1 LLNAI
6 NNALGDQPACLVIQQ
21 AIVAQG
27 DRHVL
32 ADHAQQDAI
41 NNDLAELL
49 EQVEGEAGFA
59 GAIGMQKASERL
71 QASQ

>member
-49 EQVEGEAGFA
+49 EQ
-59 GAIGMQKASERL
+59 I
-71 QASQ
+71 